1 MVAVEK
7 DVEKMRS
14 LLMKFKERILLTTL
28 LLLATL
34 ILIPYIVGIFQT
46 DSVSV
51 LDMINPLK
59 IMQFYLDNPQVIV
72 LVFLIVMFGIM
83 LTSFGSNDRLLTSED
98 SSREA
103 SQKEITQEF
112 PEIDLSKPFTIKK
125 NHMEELPCKE
135 KEQDL

>member
-1 MVAVEK
+1 MAAVEK
-7 DVEKMRS
+7 DVEKMRN
-14 LLMKFKERILLTTL
+14 LFMKFKERILLTTVMIL
-28 LLLATL
+28 GILM
-34 ILIPYIVGIFQT
+34 LIPYLVSIFQS

-51 LDMINPLK
+51 LDIINPVK
-59 IMQFYLDNPQVIV
+59 IVKFYLDNPQVIL
-72 LVFLIVMFGIM
+72 LVFLLSILAIM
-83 LTSFGSNDRLLTSED
+83 LTSFGSNDRLLTNED

-125 NHMEELPCKE
+125 NHMEVLPCKE